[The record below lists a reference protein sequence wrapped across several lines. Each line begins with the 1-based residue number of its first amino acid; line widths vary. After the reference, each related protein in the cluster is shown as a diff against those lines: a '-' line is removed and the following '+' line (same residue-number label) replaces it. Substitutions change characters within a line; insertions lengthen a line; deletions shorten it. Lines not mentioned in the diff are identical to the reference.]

1 MGYAVFTARK
11 LMLNSRVNKLN
22 FRLMCLSQEKQNL
35 AQQSSTM
42 QSYFGK
48 LSMDMNTMCQQ
59 NMLGS
64 MLGGS
69 YNGTSGNSQTQMM
82 NYMGNMYQM
91 QLNNNYI
98 QQMQQSMMAPVAMRD
113 NAIDME
119 MKTIETQ
126 LQAAREELNN
136 VEKHEGEEIKK
147 SAPKFA

>member
-11 LMLNSRVNKLN
+11 LMLTSRINNLN
-22 FRLMCLSQEKQNL
+22 FRLMCLSQQKQSL
-35 AQQSSTM
+35 AQLSSTM
-42 QSYFGK
+42 QSSFGQ
-48 LSMDMNTMCQQ
+48 LSMNMNSMCQQ
-59 NMLGS
+59 NLIGA

-69 YNGTSGNSQTQMM
+69 YNGTSGNNQTQMM

-98 QQMQQSMMAPVAMRD
+98 QQMQQSMMAPVAMQD

-126 LQAAREELNN
+126 LQAARAELDS